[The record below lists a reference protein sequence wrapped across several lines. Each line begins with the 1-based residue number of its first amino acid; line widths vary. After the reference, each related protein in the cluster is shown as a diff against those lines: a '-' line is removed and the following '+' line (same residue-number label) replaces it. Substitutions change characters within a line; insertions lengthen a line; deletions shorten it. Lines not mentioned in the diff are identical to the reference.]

1 MSLSL
6 LAGRTVAW
14 PCTAAE
20 AVAFL
25 RYYNEIQQG
34 NYKRFNKNVL

>member
-14 PCTAAE
+14 HCTAAE
-20 AVAFL
+20 AAAFL
-25 RYYNEIQQG
+25 RCYNEIQEA
-34 NYKRFNKNVL
+34 NYKRFNIFL